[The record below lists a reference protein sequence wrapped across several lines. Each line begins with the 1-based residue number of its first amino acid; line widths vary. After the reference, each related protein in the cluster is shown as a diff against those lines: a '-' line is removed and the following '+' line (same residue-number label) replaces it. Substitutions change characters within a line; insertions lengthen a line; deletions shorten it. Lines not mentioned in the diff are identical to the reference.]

1 MKATTLFC
9 FAVATAAEFVSAK
22 PAPVYNQVTL
32 KGYGSFYGT
41 VVNETVSGKPLAS
54 TVDAWLGIDY
64 AKQPIGN
71 RRFQKPDW
79 PKAFRGTKASTK
91 SGKSCIQRAT
101 ASVPPESQS
110 EACLQL
116 EVFRTKGV
124 PLDEKLPTL
133 VWVHGGAF
141 NHGNQQGFDGAA
153 FVANSKEPLVVITF
167 NYRLGPLG
175 SLPLE
180 LFQDADLLNLGV
192 LDQQLLLR
200 FVQRYAASFGA
211 DPKTVTLGGLS
222 AGGHAVGIH
231 HFHDYGTT
239 AGEKLFARVIYESGS
254 VTARTF
260 PNATYP
266 LYQTQYAEFLSSVG
280 CDGQARS
287 KDVFKCLRSTD
298 VSRIRDAGYEVFAK
312 YNPVITWP
320 WQPVKNAALF
330 EKAGSQSG
338 YDETFFHVPTLA
350 TSATDEGK
358 GFIPGT
364 LETEAEFVAFMK
376 TSAPDLTEKDL
387 ALLVKL
393 YPDPATDASSPY
405 ANSPNSTQYNR
416 LAAAWT
422 DFAYRCPVQD
432 TAYRTSAAGAPTW
445 KLRWDT
451 NNGAP
456 AWQGIPHAIDR
467 TYAWD
472 EPGTQYPE
480 QGRAFHAYLASFVL
494 SGDPNTYRYSGTPE
508 WPGYAPSGYGVE
520 STPPKQLVVQPDGPA
535 VEEDAVRREQCLF
548 WRDPERAPRLHK

>member
-79 PKAFRGTKASTK
+79 PKAFRGTKASIK

-175 SLPLE
+175 SLPSE

-266 LYQTQYAEFLSSVG
+266 LYQTQYAEFLSFVG

-350 TSATDEGK
+350 TSATDEAK

-393 YPDPATDASSPY
+393 DGIQDVGGGR
-405 ANSPNSTQYNR
+405 AN
-416 LAAAWT
+416 
-422 DFAYRCPVQD
+422 VE
-432 TAYRTSAAGAPTW
+432 AP
-445 KLRWDT
+445 
-451 NNGAP
+451 
-456 AWQGIPHAIDR
+456 
-467 TYAWD
+467 
-472 EPGTQYPE
+472 PGTQYPE

-494 SGDPNTYRYSGTPE
+494 SGDPNTYRASGTPE
-508 WPGYAPSGYGVE
+508 WPGYAPSGYGVD
-520 STPPKQLVVQPDGPA
+520 STPPKQLVVQPGGPA